1 MSHVARIV
9 VIADQ
14 DESFRVALAASLRAR
29 GMQVVDTTLALVV
42 AAVVRHRA
50 SLVILGASHHEE
62 DAAIGAAITL
72 RAGDERLPIVLI
84 VQSGSEAL
92 AVAALRAGI
101 KEYLKK
107 PCGAADVAAVVANR
121 LEASRRDASATPR
134 APRAD
139 APHMI
144 GQSAAAIE
152 IRFYLARVAASNTNV
167 LITGETG
174 TGKELAAASIHNLS
188 PRAHKRMVS
197 INCAAIPEGLLESEL
212 FGYERG
218 AFTGA
223 AASRAGQLQ
232 IASGGTVLFDE
243 IGDMGPLAQAK
254 ILRAIEC
261 REVYPLGGS
270 RPIPVDVRIV
280 AATNQDLERRVEEG
294 AFRKDLYYRL
304 NVARIRLPALRD
316 RREDIPLLLSHY
328 ISEMNGRFKRDVEGL
343 TDDALDHLVH
353 YDWPGNVRELRN
365 LVESIFVTLHGRC
378 IGVDDLPAAVRACA
392 TLATVPVAG
401 ERERL
406 VSALFASNWNKSL
419 AAEKLHWSRMTVY
432 RKIAKYRLVRS
443 QQTEVDR
450 ADEPAIAP
458 RDKLVV
464 RN

>member
-1 MSHVARIV
+1 
-9 VIADQ
+9 
-14 DESFRVALAASLRAR
+14 
-29 GMQVVDTTLALVV
+29 
-42 AAVVRHRA
+42 
-50 SLVILGASHHEE
+50 
-62 DAAIGAAITL
+62 
-72 RAGDERLPIVLI
+72 
-84 VQSGSEAL
+84 
-92 AVAALRAGI
+92 
-101 KEYLKK
+101 
-107 PCGAADVAAVVANR
+107 
-121 LEASRRDASATPR
+121 
-134 APRAD
+134 
-139 APHMI
+139 
-144 GQSAAAIE
+144 
-152 IRFYLARVAASNTNV
+152 
-167 LITGETG
+167 
-174 TGKELAAASIHNLS
+174 
-188 PRAHKRMVS
+188 
-197 INCAAIPEGLLESEL
+197 
-212 FGYERG
+212 
-218 AFTGA
+218 
-223 AASRAGQLQ
+223 
-232 IASGGTVLFDE
+232 
-243 IGDMGPLAQAK
+243 
-254 ILRAIEC
+254 
-261 REVYPLGGS
+261 
-270 RPIPVDVRIV
+270 VDVRIV